1 MTDSDIIKALECCGE
16 NGEGCLECPFFKK
29 YKNCVKELITLA
41 GICIKRQQAEIERLK
56 AEHDALIRNY
66 KECAMD
72 AVKDFAERIKEVA
85 QDYGHG
91 DAVLLTR
98 YQIDSAVKEME
109 GKHGK

>member
-1 MTDSDIIKALECCGE
+1 MTDGDIIKIAEYFADKFC
-16 NGEGCLECPFFKK
+16 
-29 YKNCVKELITLA
+29 KNCNARDSLLCDNCIGKVLHDLI
-41 GICIKRQQAEIERLK
+41 GIDKRQQAEIERLK